1 MINDE
6 VLRKAATE
14 ANQVITESLPSS
26 AACAHSFSPTFH
38 KKCSERYGEA
48 ITP

>member
-38 KKCSERYGEA
+38 KKM
-48 ITP
+48 